1 MLNKSDRVLILYER
15 LKQGER
21 IRKELFMDEFSVGR
35 RSFDRYIETIR
46 LMLSETFAP
55 HELLYDAADCSY
67 YLSGEKREKLRG
79 VNVLPIVLLLFGS
92 RVLGESDIVS
102 VLHGLFAN
110 LPSEDRK
117 HLEKTIIRIKEENVG
132 TQDTP
137 SLLKMLWDLNLV
149 IERKQ
154 KIHLFLTDGRE
165 FDSVQPLELVFSNGR
180 FHLKGAGETGK
191 AKEYSLT
198 AIRYFTPL

>member
-1 MLNKSDRVLILYER
+1 MNKSDRVLILYDR
-15 LKQGER
+15 LKHGEK

-55 HELLYDAADCSY
+55 HELLYDASDHSY

-137 SLLKMLWDLNLV
+137 SLLKLLWDLNLV

-154 KIHLFLTDGRE
+154 KIRLFLSDGVE
-165 FDSVQPLELVFSNGR
+165 IDSALPLGFAFSNGR
-180 FHLKGAGETGK
+180 LLLQVRGETGK
-191 AKEYSLT
+191 AQEYSLM

>member
-67 YLSGEKREKLRG
+67 YLSGEKRERLRG

-102 VLHGLFAN
+102 VLHGLFVN
-110 LPSEDRK
+110 LPSDDRK

-132 TQDTP
+132 IQDTP

-154 KIHLFLTDGRE
+154 KIHLFLTDGKE
-165 FDSVQPLELVFSNGR
+165 IDSVQPLGLVLSNGR
-180 FHLKGAGETGK
+180 LLLKIKGETGK